1 MFLLQYLGDSMAI
14 YFNIDE
20 ERNHLLKNGV
30 VYILRDVRKEG
41 QEQVRKSKNSSFY
54 PFEILG
60 YANVKLINKIEN
72 LYDLKDYVTKS
83 GFKTIDNWLLET
95 KEDRYLYE
103 VKMIK

>member
-1 MFLLQYLGDSMAI
+1 MAI
-14 YFNIDE
+14 YFNIEE
-20 ERNHLLKNGV
+20 ERDYLLNNGV
-30 VYILRDVRKEG
+30 VYILRDARKEG

-60 YANVKLINKIEN
+60 YANVKLVKKIMN
-72 LYDLKDYVTKS
+72 LYDLKDYVTRS
-83 GFKTIDNWLLET
+83 GFKTIDDWLLEA